1 MKTPSSRQS
10 RWSRLFAPRR
20 TGHSDLKA
28 RLAHL
33 LESAQGTARRDRS
46 LGPEALALLANILE
60 NGELRV
66 EDVMVPRVDVVA
78 IETELPFEEAV
89 RRMIEAAHSRL
100 PVYRA
105 SLDEVVGM
113 IHVKDALRL
122 LYEARSA
129 QQMPEWKDIIRPVLF
144 VAPSMRV
151 LDLLARMRAQ
161 RIHMAIVVDEYGG
174 TDGLV
179 TIEDLVEQIVG
190 EIEDEHDTAEPER
203 IRPLGAGRFDIDARL
218 PIEELEEISG
228 LSFPSAEEE
237 DIDTVG
243 GLVFALAGRVP
254 EIGERIRDPS
264 GLRFEVLDADPRRLK
279 RLRITLPRTRR
290 RGAARA
296 GSETAGGSD
305 TAGGG

>member
-1 MKTPSSRQS
+1 MSDTRRAEP
-10 RWSRLFAPRR
+10 WWARLFGRRAPA
-20 TGHSDLKA
+20 GGDLRA

-66 EDVMVPRVDVVA
+66 EDVMVPRADVVA
-78 IETELPFEEAV
+78 IEADLPFEEAV

-100 PVYRA
+100 PVYRKN
-105 SLDEVVGM
+105 LDEVIGM

-122 LYEARSA
+122 LYDGREEQA
-129 QQMPEWKDIIRPVLF
+129 MPDWREIVRPVLF
-144 VAPSMRV
+144 AAPSMRV
-151 LDLLARMRAQ
+151 LDLLARMRVQ

-190 EIEDEHDTAEPER
+190 EIEDEHDTAEPDR
-203 IRPLGAGRFDIDARL
+203 VRPLGGGRFDVDARL
-218 PIEELEEISG
+218 PVEELQELTGIVFRE
-228 LSFPSAEEE
+228 AQEE
-237 DIDTVG
+237 DVDTVG
-243 GLVFALAGRVP
+243 GLVFTLAGRIP

-279 RLRITLPRTRR
+279 RLRVTLPRARR
-290 RGAARA
+290 RSVAEGGGETPTGAA
-296 GSETAGGSD
+296 
-305 TAGGG
+305 

>member
-1 MKTPSSRQS
+1 MKEKRSEG
-10 RWSRLFAPRR
+10 RWWARVVAPRR
-20 TGHSDLKA
+20 TAHNDLKA

-78 IETELPFEEAV
+78 IEVGLSFEEAV

-100 PVYRA
+100 PVYRS
-105 SLDEVVGM
+105 SLDEVLGM

-122 LYEARSA
+122 LYEARSSRA
-129 QQMPEWKDIIRPVLF
+129 MPDWREIVRPVLF

-190 EIEDEHDTAEPER
+190 EIEDEHDSAEPER
-203 IRPLGAGRFDIDARL
+203 IRPLGGGRFDVDARL
-218 PIEELEEISG
+218 AIEELEEITG
-228 LSFPSAEEE
+228 ISFPSAEEE

-279 RLRITLPRTRR
+279 RLRITLPRARR
-290 RGAARA
+290 RSA
-296 GSETAGGSD
+296 
-305 TAGGG
+305 AGGGREKATGGG